1 VLTTMSVIV
10 ELDACDVM
18 GSRACGQKPE
28 KEDRESDPIKYC
40 VASRVYF
47 ECVHKKYRGCEN
59 KEKYEMAMESIM
71 KGKPRA
77 DVTSRLSCRSLG
89 IRKRVDDLLG
99 FCSDKIEDYKF
110 NIIWESPKQAEA
122 ADSVRSGGGGSHS
135 PSLASKNG
143 NVASA
148 IAPKLGSDDTCQ
160 VKAINDLCQPLMINV
175 KFNPSWN
182 TVNKRGWCQQA
193 TTYFRCLKSRLDK
206 CSQQDVQN
214 QFQQL
219 EHYLQS
225 QININCP
232 GGVDGCTR
240 HSTDARC
247 KIGLHQSSSSSSLFH
262 VFVQS
267 VLQILLLLRPILF

>member
-1 VLTTMSVIV
+1 M
-10 ELDACDVM
+10 
-18 GSRACGQKPE
+18 
-28 KEDRESDPIKYC
+28 
-40 VASRVYF
+40 
-47 ECVHKKYRGCEN
+47 
-59 KEKYEMAMESIM
+59 
-71 KGKPRA
+71 
-77 DVTSRLSCRSLG
+77 
-89 IRKRVDDLLG
+89 DDLLG

-110 NIIWESPKQAEA
+110 NIIWDAPKQAEA
-122 ADSVRSGGGGSHS
+122 ADSVRSGGSHS
-135 PSLASKNG
+135 PGVSSKN
-143 NVASA
+143 
-148 IAPKLGSDDTCQ
+148 APPAAPAAVGSGSSPAQRLVPDDLCQ

-206 CSQQDVQN
+206 CPQQDVQN

-247 KIGLHQSSSSSSLFH
+247 KIGLHQSNASPSLFYRVH
-262 VFVQS
+262 FLLQS
-267 VLQILLLLRPILF
+267 VLQILLFLLLSLS

>member
-1 VLTTMSVIV
+1 MLSNIN
-10 ELDACDVM
+10 ACDVM

-28 KEDRESDPIKYC
+28 KEDRETDPIKYC
-40 VASRVYF
+40 IASRVYF

-71 KGKPRA
+71 KG
-77 DVTSRLSCRSLG
+77 
-89 IRKRVDDLLG
+89 IRKRVDDLLA

-110 NIIWESPKQAEA
+110 NIVWDSPKQPEA
-122 ADSVRSGGGGSHS
+122 GDSVRSGGSHNQDRVLVKTGISVTLPIQASGS
-135 PSLASKNG
+135 ND
-143 NVASA
+143 
-148 IAPKLGSDDTCQ
+148 ICQ

-182 TVNKRGWCQQA
+182 SMNKRGWCQQA

-240 HSTDARC
+240 QSTDARC
-247 KIGLHQSSSSSSLFH
+247 KIGVVQPNSSSPIFYLSYF
-262 VFVQS
+262 FVQS
-267 VLQILLLLRPILF
+267 VLQILLLLLLF